1 MTLKILMNI
10 NEVHWN
16 FSDNGTKE
24 PAKTLFWN
32 ICNFWTVWNFF
43 MQFSPL
49 CSGEWA
55 LSFYTWVI
63 IYSGVSLN
71 LNNVVLPLPYCSFR
85 SSLILLGLQCLTRQ
99 GNRRDSSRGRASASC
114 AVGQDWCRINT
125 WPRHTKDVIK
135 WYQWLPCLALS
146 SIRQALAS
154 LLSQTMH
161 H

>member
-1 MTLKILMNI
+1 MTSKILMNI

-32 ICNFWTVWNFF
+32 ICNFWTVWNFL

-63 IYSGVSLN
+63 IFKFEQCGFTITILFLQKQSDLA
-71 LNNVVLPLPYCSFR
+71 R
-85 SSLILLGLQCLTRQ
+85 STMF
-99 GNRRDSSRGRASASC
+99 D
-114 AVGQDWCRINT
+114 
-125 WPRHTKDVIK
+125 
-135 WYQWLPCLALS
+135 
-146 SIRQALAS
+146 
-154 LLSQTMH
+154 QTT
-161 H
+161 